1 MAVSISPMTRDDLDF
16 AVALTDAE
24 NWGYLRSDFERLI
37 SLAPDGCFVAR
48 GTLRRVGIITTTQH
62 GDYGFLGTLIVLK
75 NYRNTGIGEALFAHA
90 MTYLSEKGAKTIEL
104 DGVFPA
110 VSLYRR
116 LGFQDKYL
124 SLRFVRPPS
133 PCDAQPKLQLTV
145 TADEIM
151 RFDRAHT
158 GIDRS
163 AVLNR
168 FVNDFHDSLFAIGDG
183 HVSAYAFVKP
193 RPENRMAIGP
203 LVAENSDVAIALLKT
218 ILNRFFDKTILIGVP
233 DTKKAFAQTLIAQ
246 GFLYH
251 APSLRMYSGAR
262 LNLEDSVYGIIS
274 PEKG

>member
-1 MAVSISPMTRDDLDF
+1 MALSISPMTRDDLDF

-24 NWGYLRSDFERLI
+24 SWGYLRSDFERLI

-48 GTLRRVGIITTTQH
+48 RTLRRVGIITTTRH

-75 NYRNTGIGEALFAHA
+75 NCRNTGIGEALFSHA
-90 MTYLSEKGAKTIEL
+90 MTYLSKRDITTIEL

-133 PCDAQPKLQLTV
+133 PCDARPKQQLTV
-145 TADEIM
+145 TTDEIM

-168 FVNDFHDSLFAIGDG
+168 FANDFHDSLLAIGHG
-183 HVSAYAFVKP
+183 HVSAYAFVKS
-193 RPENRMAIGP
+193 RPENKMAIGP

-218 ILNRFFDKTILIGVP
+218 ILNRFSDKRILIGVP
-233 DTKKAFAQTLIAQ
+233 DVKTAFVQTLITH
-246 GFLYH
+246 GFLYNG
-251 APSLRMYSGAR
+251 PSLRMYSGKH